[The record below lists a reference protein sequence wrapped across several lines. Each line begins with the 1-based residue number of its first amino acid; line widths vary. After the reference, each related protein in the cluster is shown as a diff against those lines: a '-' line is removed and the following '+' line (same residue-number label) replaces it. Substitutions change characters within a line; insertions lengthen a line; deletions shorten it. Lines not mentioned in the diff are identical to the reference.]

1 MQQIIK
7 LRHSFLNGH
16 GRPRTAFF
24 FYDITNMAQRVTYIS
39 VRMIADCVL
48 DATDTIVLVSA
59 DSDLVP
65 PLEFIQKQYPEK
77 RIKVYFP
84 PSNFSC
90 DLKDNLI
97 HHSSKPVLMYK
108 NERRFRDAIMPDVVT
123 DGTKRYEVPEKWR
136 PANIVR

>member
-1 MQQIIK
+1 MVNANCYYYKAQ
-7 LRHSFLNGH
+7 LTGCGEGDDFLNVILGE
-16 GRPRTAFF
+16 GA
-24 FYDITNMAQRVTYIS
+24 
-39 VRMIADCVL
+39 
-48 DATDTIVLVSA
+48 
-59 DSDLVP
+59 
-65 PLEFIQKQYPEK
+65 PEK

>member
-1 MQQIIK
+1 MDMAV
-7 LRHSFLNGH
+7 R
-16 GRPRTAFF
+16 GRL
-24 FYDITNMAQRVTYIS
+24 FYFNAITNI
-39 VRMIADCVL
+39 
-48 DATDTIVLVSA
+48 
-59 DSDLVP
+59 
-65 PLEFIQKQYPEK
+65 
-77 RIKVYFP
+77 
-84 PSNFSC
+84 C